1 MYVYDLLFLLY
12 KCLVDV
18 DDEGFQCNNSV
29 HCLLVTLIGTGVT
42 AAVIAALL
50 LVVGSVLST
59 QNG

>member
-12 KCLVDV
+12 KCLDDE
-18 DDEGFQCNNSV
+18 DDEGFQCNFG
-29 HCLLVTLIGTGVT
+29 CFIVTLGVT
-42 AAVIAALL
+42 AVTATVL